1 MSYFAYDPT
10 VEKQLLRDPR
20 MATMLGT
27 YAEAGAEHARDD
39 APSGHAHRGLHYR
52 DSIHAIVGVDGR
64 GPFGRVLSVDFAAHL
79 VEFGSV
85 NNPTYA
91 PLRRGVEATGLR
103 VTDRGKRA
111 A

>member
-1 MSYFAYDPT
+1 MSTFVYNPQI
-10 VEKQLLRDPR
+10 EREILRDPH
-20 MATMLGT
+20 MMTVLGT
-27 YAEAGAEHARDD
+27 YAEAGAEHARAD
-39 APSGHAHRGLHYR
+39 APTGHRHRGLHYR
-52 DSIHAIVGVDGR
+52 DSIRAVVGVDGR
-64 GPFGRVLSVDFAAHL
+64 GPYGRVFSVDFAAHL

-85 NNPTYA
+85 NNPVYA

>member
-1 MSYFAYDPT
+1 MSDFTYNPA
-10 VEKQLLRDPR
+10 VEKQLLRDPN
-20 MATMLGT
+20 MAQMLAT
-27 YAEAGAEHARDD
+27 YAEAGAENARAD
-39 APSGHAHRGLHYR
+39 APTGHRHRGLHYR
-52 DSIHAIVGVDGR
+52 DSIHAAVGVDGR
-64 GPFGRVLSVDFAAHL
+64 GPFGRVFSVDFAAHL

-85 NNPTYA
+85 HNPAYA